1 MCRVLIL
8 NLSDQFK
15 FQKINHFAMATDK
28 QNVLFIISDQHRY
41 DHMGCSGNSVVK
53 TPILDKFSSESVH
66 FTEAF
71 SCGAMCMPTRAS
83 LMTGLYPNTHGV
95 RSNGMILS
103 EKIPTLT
110 DTLVKHGYYTAA
122 FGKLHLQYNVAP
134 WFDGFPS
141 AESFLGWTSQP
152 ERMPVHDNF
161 PIPYYGFQE
170 VEMCLG
176 HGACLTG
183 HYLNWL
189 EERAPH
195 LAGNMRERWRDMD
208 NFFGVFTEHKIPAK
222 LYSSAYVAER
232 TIAFLERHAQGEYGD
247 TPFYLHCGFPDP
259 HQPCFPPGKYRTMY
273 KEKDMELPP
282 NFNNLENLR
291 DHPYLGQFINV
302 MPGAM
307 LRETTEEEVKKF
319 IAYTYGIVT
328 LMDLHIGE
336 ILKAI
341 DRLGYRDNTIT
352 IYTSDHGDL
361 MGEHGM
367 LFKGPSHGM
376 GVFHIPMIWRV
387 PDCKPAVSE
396 ALITQVDY
404 PVTLMNMVGI
414 KKRQLPEM
422 QGMNML
428 PVLQSPNDSSVEP
441 RNCVLIENDEEV
453 GRLNVRLRHL
463 VTKEYKLTMYEG
475 YPHHGDLFDRKS
487 DPYEMNNLWYDKKLK
502 DLRFQLVNQLFQECL
517 KNQSR
522 LPKRIAGT

>member
-1 MCRVLIL
+1 
-8 NLSDQFK
+8 
-15 FQKINHFAMATDK
+15 MATDK
-28 QNVLFIISDQHRY
+28 SNVLFIISDQHRY

-53 TPILDKFSSESVH
+53 TPNLDKFSSESVH
-66 FTEAF
+66 FTDAM
-71 SCGAMCMPTRAS
+71 SCGAMCQPTRAS

-103 EKIPTLT
+103 DQIPTLT
-110 DTLVKHGYYTAA
+110 DTLVKNGYYTAA

-141 AESFLGWTSQP
+141 AESFLGGLPNQTGCQFVIIFRFLIMDFKRWKT
-152 ERMPVHDNF
+152 
-161 PIPYYGFQE
+161 
-170 VEMCLG
+170 CLG
-176 HGACLTG
+176 HGDCLTG
-183 HYLNWL
+183 HYLDWL

-195 LAGNMRERWRDMD
+195 LADNMRERWRDMD
-208 NFFGVFTEHKIPAK
+208 NFFGIFTEHEIPVE

-232 TIAFLERHAQGEYGD
+232 AIAFLERHAKGEYGD
-247 TPFYLHCGFPDP
+247 KPFYLHSGFPDP
-259 HQPCFPPGKYRTMY
+259 HQPCYTGNWPTYCDMY
-273 KEKDMELPP
+273 NPEDMELPP
-282 NFNNLENLR
+282 NFDNLANLR
-291 DHPYLGQFINV
+291 DHPYLGQYINV

-307 LRETTEEEVKKF
+307 LRKSPAEEVRKF
-319 IAYTYGIVT
+319 IAQTYGVLT
-328 LMDLHIGE
+328 VLDLYIGE

-341 DRLGYRDNTIT
+341 DRLGYRDNTIA

-387 PDCKPAVSE
+387 PEYKPAKTS
-396 ALITQVDY
+396 ALMTQVDY
-404 PVTLMNMVGI
+404 PVTLLNMLGI
-414 KKRQLPEM
+414 KKRQQPEM
-422 QGMNML
+422 QGVDMI
-428 PVLQSPNDSSVEP
+428 PVLESPNDSTVEP
-441 RNCVLIENDEEV
+441 RNGVLIENDEEV
-453 GRLNVRLRHL
+453 GRLYVRLRHL
-463 VTKEYKLTMYEG
+463 VTKEHKLTMYEE
-475 YPHHGDLFDRKS
+475 YPNHGDLFDRKS

>member
-1 MCRVLIL
+1 
-8 NLSDQFK
+8 
-15 FQKINHFAMATDK
+15 MATDK
-28 QNVLFIISDQHRY
+28 QNVLFMISDQHRY
-41 DHMGCSGNSVVK
+41 DHMGCSGNKIVQ
-53 TPILDKFSSESVH
+53 TPNLDYLSSESVH

-83 LMTGLYPNTHGV
+83 LMTGLYPNAHGV

-103 EKIPTLT
+103 EQIPTLT
-110 DTLVKHGYYTAA
+110 ETLVKHGYYTAA

-152 ERMPVHDNF
+152 DGMPVRENF

-183 HYLNWL
+183 HYLDWL

-195 LAGNMRERWRDMD
+195 LVDNMRERWKDMD
-208 NFFGVFTEHKIPAK
+208 NFFAVFTDHEIPVE

-232 TIAFLERHAQGEYGD
+232 TIAFLERHARGEYD
-247 TPFYLHCGFPDP
+247 DKPFYLHCGFPDP
-259 HQPCFPPGKYRTMY
+259 HQPVWPPGKYRRMY
-273 KEKDMELPP
+273 KQKDMELPP
-282 NFNNLENLR
+282 NFYNLKNLR

-307 LRETTEEEVKKF
+307 LRETTEKETRKF
-319 IAYTYGIVT
+319 IAYTYGIIT
-328 LMDLHIGE
+328 LMDHYIGAV
-336 ILKAI
+336 LDAV

-352 IYTSDHGDL
+352 VYTSDHGDL

-376 GVFHIPMIWRV
+376 GVFHIPMLWRV
-387 PDCKPAVSE
+387 PGHTPAKTN
-396 ALITQVDY
+396 AMITQVDY
-404 PVTLMNMVGI
+404 PVTLLNMLGV
-414 KKRQLPEM
+414 KKRKQPEM
-422 QGMNML
+422 QGIDMRS
-428 PVLQSPNDSSVEP
+428 VLQSPNDFSAEL
-441 RNCVLIENDEEV
+441 RDCVLIENDEEV

-463 VTKEYKLTMYEG
+463 ITKDYKLTVYEG
-475 YPHHGDLFDRKS
+475 YPDHADLFDRKS
-487 DPYEMNNLWYDKKLK
+487 DPYEMKNLWYDKKFK
-502 DLRFQLVNQLFQECL
+502 DLRFKLLNQLFQECL

-522 LPKRIAGT
+522 SPKRIAGT